1 MFRHGEETEMRKTRD
16 QFAVAC
22 VCTIAFLAGPSC
34 PGAII
39 DVPAI
44 GRANYFQSGFHNL
57 GSDTYAFGNQR
68 ILNVEVRSWLAFD
81 LSGIS
86 EPIASVE
93 LVLLN
98 TGGLGSDD
106 EFETFNVF
114 EVSTGFEELS
124 TSLGGLHIFEDL
136 GSGTILGSGIV
147 FQDTAPF
154 SPVTTAL
161 NLAAIISLNSAV
173 ADDRIWSIG
182 LTASSL
188 DDDILTSE
196 VLFPG
201 SGGQIP
207 FSLTYLRITTIPAPG
222 VLALLGAA
230 GLSGRRRRRR

>member
-1 MFRHGEETEMRKTRD
+1 MRKTRD

-22 VCTIAFLAGPSC
+22 VCTTAFLAGPSC
-34 PGAII
+34 PGAVV

-44 GRANYFQSGFHNL
+44 DRGNYLASGFHNID
-57 GSDTYAFGNQR
+57 SNTFAFGNGG
-68 ILNVEVRSWLAFD
+68 LPPTEARSWLAFD

-98 TGGLGSDD
+98 TGDLSSQDK
-106 EFETFNVF
+106 FETFNVF

-154 SPVTTAL
+154 SPVTTVL

-182 LTASSL
+182 LSASSL
-188 DDDILTSE
+188 DENPTSNE
-196 VLFPG
+196 TLFPG
-201 SGGQIP
+201 GSSVTLEQ
-207 FSLTYLRITTIPAPG
+207 TYLRITTIPAPG

-230 GLSGRRRRRR
+230 GLCGRGRRRRS